1 MKLSELQKKLIA
13 AARANPPSDRVP
25 YAFEKR
31 ITALLAARPVLD
43 RWALWSRAL
52 WRGAVGCLAVMAL
65 LSAGSFFIPQNLSIP
80 SRKPLLTSRYECVIL
95 LSSKRHPPR
104 SAHENT
110 KPVDSS

>member
-52 WRGAVGCLAVMAL
+52 WRGAVGCLAVMVL
-65 LSAGSFFIPQNLSIP
+65 LSAGSFFIPQNSG
-80 SRKPLLTSRYECVIL
+80 
-95 LSSKRHPPR
+95 
-104 SAHENT
+104 SAGDLAQEFENT
-110 KPVDSS
+110 MLASTDPGTQDTDNTW